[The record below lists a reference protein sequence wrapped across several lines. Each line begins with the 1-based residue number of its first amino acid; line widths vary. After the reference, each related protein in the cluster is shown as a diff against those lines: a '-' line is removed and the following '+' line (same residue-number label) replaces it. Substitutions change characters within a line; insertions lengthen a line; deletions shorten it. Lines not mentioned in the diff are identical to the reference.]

1 MFLLIGLILN
11 GNGKGEKI
19 MYKDLMPIGSVVLL
33 KGGEKRLMICS
44 RVVVNAAENTIYDYA
59 ACLYPEGIV
68 DSSNLYFFNHDAIDE
83 IYFIG
88 FQDREE
94 MDFRA
99 KVLSELDGKELDIQ
113 NGQIVLKKGME

>member
-1 MFLLIGLILN
+1 
-11 GNGKGEKI
+11 

-33 KGGEKRLMICS
+33 NGGEKRLMICG
-44 RVVVNAAENTIYDYA
+44 RVVANEDTIYDYA

-68 DSSNLYFFNHDAIDE
+68 DSSNLYFFNHEAIEE

-94 MDFRA
+94 MEFRLQ
-99 KVLSELDGKELDIQ
+99 VLGELDNKNLSIED
-113 NGQIVLKKGME
+113 GQIVMKER